1 MSVNS
6 ALRRSVRVTV
16 NVRAAA
22 MIHVP
27 AVYFLFFGR
36 RFLFSSVTRRHPAGP
51 NVGRGV
57 TLTMYRYASR
67 ERAARKYP
75 VAAAQLHVIA
85 DKDAATVVRGVD

>member
-1 MSVNS
+1 M
-6 ALRRSVRVTV
+6 
-16 NVRAAA
+16 AAA

-36 RFLFSSVTRRHPAGP
+36 RRFLFSSVTRRHPAGLY
-51 NVGRGV
+51 VGRGV

-85 DKDAATVVRGVD
+85 DEDAATVVWGVD